1 MARPLKI
8 ASKHPAKVFYQLYER
23 EVDARIAK
31 RWQVLWVLRRGERL
45 KRIKEVVGE
54 GVPRRLEAEEKV
66 ASLAPI
72 RRRSL

>member
-1 MARPLKI
+1 
-8 ASKHPAKVFYQLYER
+8 VFYQLYEQ

-31 RWQVLWVLRRGERL
+31 KWQVLWVLRRGERL
-45 KRIKEVVGE
+45 KPLKELVVE
-54 GVPRRLEAEEKV
+54 EVPQRLAAEEKV